1 MRRIPAVRLQG
12 RPLRTGH
19 VHPGPPI
26 LLRQAFGGQA
36 ERRPTSIAEIP
47 AKFALTPE
55 VLPLTSHS
63 FHASYWQLMAL
74 VAPRVPALRSRRVV
88 ARTCRLTEESEAAM
102 CGCM

>member
-36 ERRPTSIAEIP
+36 ERRPYVNCRNP

-55 VLPLTSHS
+55 VCL
-63 FHASYWQLMAL
+63 
-74 VAPRVPALRSRRVV
+74 
-88 ARTCRLTEESEAAM
+88 
-102 CGCM
+102 